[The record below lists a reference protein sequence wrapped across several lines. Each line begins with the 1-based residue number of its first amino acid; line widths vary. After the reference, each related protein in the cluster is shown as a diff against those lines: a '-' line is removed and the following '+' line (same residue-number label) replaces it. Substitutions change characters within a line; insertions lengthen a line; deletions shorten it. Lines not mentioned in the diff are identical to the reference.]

1 MRAIILAAGQGARL
15 RPLTNDRPKCMVEYQ
30 GRPLL
35 AHVAEALRA
44 NGVDDIVVVRGYR
57 PEAIVCPGVRYR
69 DNPRFASTNMV
80 HTLFC
85 AEADLDD
92 DVIISYSDI
101 VYGHGVVARLLAA
114 EGEFNVVIDREWR
127 SLWQRRMSDP
137 LSDAETLRLGPGGR
151 ILELGKKARSYAEIE
166 GQYIGL
172 FRVRGAA
179 LERFVRLHREL
190 DPGALYDGKDY
201 ENMYMTSLIQAAIDR
216 GLPVTAVPIH
226 GGWLEI
232 DAPTDLQITVDLG
245 GQRNIEP

>member
-35 AHVAEALRA
+35 AHVVEALRA

-57 PEAIVCPGVRYR
+57 PQAIVCPGVRYR

-85 AEADLDD
+85 AEAELEH

-101 VYGHGVVARLLAA
+101 VYGHDVVARLLAA

-127 SLWQRRMSDP
+127 SLWQRRMSEP

-151 ILELGKKARSYAEIE
+151 ILELGKKARSYSEIE

-179 LERFVRLHREL
+179 LEGFVRLYREL